1 MSEDKINKILELLP
15 SAIDKLSIT
24 DEKFLYFFDPV
35 KMDEQKFL
43 FGFSLKTGVL
53 VFSVITIIQA
63 INSFLDIFS
72 PYSFWL
78 FLISI
83 IAFILQFL
91 ISFYAFISTL
101 KYKYSYAKTAY
112 LIISALFLIEA
123 IYYISRSILKV
134 IDFITPWDNDFLRL
148 DFLIYIFGYGIFLFF
163 YLYFIYILYIYMI
176 YLKSSAFHQNNE
188 SQNNE
193 ETNLLNSNFENNS

>member
-1 MSEDKINKILELLP
+1 MSEEQTNKILELLP
-15 SAIDKLSIT
+15 SAVEKLSIT
-24 DEKFLYFFDPV
+24 DEKFLYFFEPV

-43 FGFSLKTGVL
+43 FGFSLKTGVQ

-83 IAFILQFL
+83 IAFILQFSICL
-91 ISFYAFISTL
+91 YAFLSTI
-101 KYKYSYAKTAY
+101 KNKYSYAKTAY
-112 LIISALFLIEA
+112 LIISALFIIQA

-176 YLKSSAFHQNNE
+176 YLKSSSFPQNIE

-193 ETNLLNSNFENNS
+193 EVNLLNSNFEINS